1 MTRQHSL
8 RQSPRRAAL
17 LTTALVA
24 TAAAALAAP
33 GCSSA
38 RKSEIPESQF
48 QSDPQLA
55 QGRVVFMH
63 NCNQCH
69 VLGGPGLGPALNDK
83 PLPAAAIKTQVRVGA
98 GAMPAF
104 SKEDITDEQ
113 LDAAVKYL
121 EALRQQESP
130 LASR

>member
-1 MTRQHSL
+1 MTNTPPL
-8 RQSPRRAAL
+8 RHALRRATVLTTAAL
-17 LTTALVA
+17 LL
-24 TAAAALAAP
+24 AAAALAGP

-38 RKSEIPESQF
+38 RKAEIPESQF
-48 QSDPQLA
+48 QSDSQLT
-55 QGRVVFMH
+55 QGRIVFMH

-69 VLGGPGLGPALNDK
+69 VLGGPGLGPAINDK